1 MFVVVVAVVKVV
13 TTGFLLIVVALVV
26 VVDGVEV
33 FLVVIA
39 AWFLLVFAEKLDAVA
54 GVHVAT
60 LVALTALVAVAVAV
74 AVAALHVGALHQ
86 QGQVQVG
93 DGNHALLGERIN
105 EIFKKVLFCGV
116 LIHGVTS
123 CIPSYSSSSLKSTFL
138 RSIDFSSY
146 FSCLLPPFIHEP
158 LIPQYNSPAC

>member
-33 FLVVIA
+33 FLVVPA
-39 AWFLLVFAEKLDAVA
+39 GFLLVFAEKLFAVA
-54 GVHVAT
+54 GVHVAK

-93 DGNHALLGERIN
+93 DGNHALLGEKIN
-105 EIFKKVLFCGV
+105 EIFKKFSFCGV

>member
-1 MFVVVVAVVKVV
+1 MFVVVVAVVRVI
-13 TTGFLLIVVALVV
+13 TTGFLLVALVV

-33 FLVVIA
+33 FLIA
-39 AWFLLVFAEKLDAVA
+39 GFLLVFGEKLDAVA

-60 LVALTALVAVAVAV
+60 LVALTALVAVAG
-74 AVAALHVGALHQ
+74 LHVGALHQ

-105 EIFKKVLFCGV
+105 EIFKKVSFCGV

>member
-1 MFVVVVAVVKVV
+1 MFFVVVAVVKVV

-39 AWFLLVFAEKLDAVA
+39 GFLLVFAEKLDAVA

-60 LVALTALVAVAVAV
+60 LVALTALVAVAG
-74 AVAALHVGALHQ
+74 LHVGALHQ

>member
-33 FLVVIA
+33 FLVVIVA
-39 AWFLLVFAEKLDAVA
+39 GFLLVFGEKLDAVA

-60 LVALTALVAVAVAV
+60 LVALTALVAVAVAG
-74 AVAALHVGALHQ
+74 LHVGALHQ

-105 EIFKKVLFCGV
+105 EIFKKVSFCGV

-146 FSCLLPPFIHEP
+146 FSYLLPPFIHEP

>member
-39 AWFLLVFAEKLDAVA
+39 AGFLLVFAEKLDAVA

-60 LVALTALVAVAVAV
+60 LVALTALVAVAVAG
-74 AVAALHVGALHQ
+74 LHVGALHQ

-93 DGNHALLGERIN
+93 DGNHALLGEKIN
-105 EIFKKVLFCGV
+105 EIFKKFSFCGV

>member
-1 MFVVVVAVVKVV
+1 MVAVVKVV

-33 FLVVIA
+33 FLVAIA
-39 AWFLLVFAEKLDAVA
+39 GFLLVFAEKLFAVA

-60 LVALTALVAVAVAV
+60 LVALTALVAVAG
-74 AVAALHVGALHQ
+74 LHVGALHQ

-105 EIFKKVLFCGV
+105 EIFKKFSFCGV